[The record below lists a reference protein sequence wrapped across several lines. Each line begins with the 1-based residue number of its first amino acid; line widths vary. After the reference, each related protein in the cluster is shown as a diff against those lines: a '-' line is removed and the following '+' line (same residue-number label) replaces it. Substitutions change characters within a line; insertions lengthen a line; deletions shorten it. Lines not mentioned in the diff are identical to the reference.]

1 MLSTNEL
8 SYEQEVCNI
17 LKKTAINQRLEE
29 LKEGTKATG
38 QEHAFNVCSD
48 GSVTKLIK
56 GTNNSIDM
64 SEVNN
69 ECNHQI
75 DLGIHSHP
83 QSIAYPSS
91 DDFVEELQRQ
101 PKIADCVYGEEDDK
115 ITCYMTSDE
124 LRNKYKPL
132 LDDTINKVNEI
143 ITKYN
148 NTNNIKEKIKLIGEH
163 IDVMKRYIHLT
174 TEIKNNI
181 IKDIYPNINSYV
193 DYANYILNSNP
204 KFGNFGDVW
213 VKDCGKI

>member
-1 MLSTNEL
+1 MPNN
-8 SYEQEVCNI
+8 YEQEICNI
-17 LKKTAINQRLEE
+17 LKEIAIHQKLEE
-29 LKEGTKATG
+29 VRERTKATG
-38 QEHAFNVCSD
+38 QEHGFNVCSD
-48 GSVTKLIK
+48 GRVTKLIK

-69 ECNHQI
+69 ECNYQI
-75 DLGIHSHP
+75 DLSIHSHP

-91 DDFVEELQRQ
+91 DDLVEESQSQ

-115 ITCYMTSDE
+115 VTCYRISDE
-124 LRNKYKPL
+124 FRNKFKQS
-132 LDDTINKVNEI
+132 LDETENKVDEI
-143 ITKYN
+143 HNKYN
-148 NTNNIKEKIKLIGEH
+148 NTNNIKEKIKLVGEH

-213 VKDCGKI
+213 IKDCGKI